1 MPMYGYQCMTCKVI
15 WSEFRSIDERNNT
28 KCVKCGA
35 SPKHVIIQPAAPRIS
50 HFKQGWYEH
59 IGPKPVFIATPQQL
73 RDECEKTGSKS
84 VALENSVFKTRKYHD
99 KAEEDGRAATGDDNP
114 KAVS

>member
-1 MPMYGYQCMTCKVI
+1 MYNYECLVCSKEFTAFNIIRNRKDTTCP
-15 WSEFRSIDERNNT
+15 
-28 KCVKCGA
+28 KCG
-35 SPKHVIIQPAAPRIS
+35 KHSSEGYITLKVAAPRIS